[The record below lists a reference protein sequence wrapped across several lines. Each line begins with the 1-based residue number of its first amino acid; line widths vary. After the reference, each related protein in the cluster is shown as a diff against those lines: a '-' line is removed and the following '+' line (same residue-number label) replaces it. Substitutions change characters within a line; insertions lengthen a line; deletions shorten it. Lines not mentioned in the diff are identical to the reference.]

1 MGDYPTRLTPA
12 RVAALVLLLACG
24 AARAD
29 PVLLTNGG
37 DMFIAGT
44 QARAPLA
51 APRDVLAGGGSVV
64 LTGTVAQDTH
74 ATGFSVEIEADT
86 AGSVYAAGAMVTLR
100 GTIGQDVTATGGT
113 VRTAPSATVAG
124 NVRISGGLVTIEG
137 PVTGAV
143 TASGGEVVLN
153 SAVAGDVVLQAQ
165 SISFGPSAKIA
176 GTLRYFAPEAVII
189 PVSVISADRVT
200 FTKIDALAMFRGMGG
215 MMKDRDFE
223 VWPSFAS
230 LFAGFLL
237 TLGFFILLGAV
248 LLAFLPRPV
257 ERLRQISVAR
267 PGFTLLAGLLGLSAL
282 FGLVPVSAMTVV
294 GVLLVPFV
302 VLAVVVVWTLG
313 YVLGAYVIA
322 LRMLVAFGGA
332 QTHGLGAR
340 LAVLAVGVAVL
351 AALNFVPFIGW
362 MINFAVVLF
371 GVGAM
376 VVTVANRMIASP
388 GPALDVDMQ
397 PVSDPTQISG

>member
-176 GTLRYFAPEAVII
+176 GTLRYYAPAAVII

-215 MMKDRDFE
+215 MMKDQDFE

-267 PGFTLLAGLLGLSAL
+267 PGLTLLAGLLGLSAL

-388 GPALDVDMQ
+388 GPALDVHMK

>member
-215 MMKDRDFE
+215 MMKDQDFE

-267 PGFTLLAGLLGLSAL
+267 PGLTLLAGLLGLSAL

-388 GPALDVDMQ
+388 GPALDVDMK

>member
-1 MGDYPTRLTPA
+1 MDDYPIRLNPA
-12 RVAALVLLLACG
+12 RVAALVLLLAHG

-29 PVLLTNGG
+29 PVSLTNGG

-44 QARAPLA
+44 QASVPLT

-74 ATGFSVEIEADT
+74 VTGFSVEVEADT

-100 GTIGQDVTATGGT
+100 GTVGQDVTATGGT

-165 SISFGPSAKIA
+165 SISFGPSARIA

-200 FTKIDALAMFRGMGG
+200 FTKIDALAMFRDMGG
-215 MMKDRDFE
+215 MMKDRDFA
-223 VWPSFAS
+223 VWPTFAS

-267 PGFTLLAGLLGLSAL
+267 PGLTLLAGLLGLSAL

-302 VLAVVVVWTLG
+302 VLAIVVVWTLG

-340 LAVLAVGVAVL
+340 LAVLAVGVTVL